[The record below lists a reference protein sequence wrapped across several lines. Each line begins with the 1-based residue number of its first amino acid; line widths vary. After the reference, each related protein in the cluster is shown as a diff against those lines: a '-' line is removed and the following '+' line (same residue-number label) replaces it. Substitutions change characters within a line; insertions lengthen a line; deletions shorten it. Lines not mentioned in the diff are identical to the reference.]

1 MKKGNTMRLD
11 VSAALKQ
18 KNPKLHKWLPSFI
31 IKWIERTIH
40 QDEMNRYCD
49 EHEGESSIDFAKNI
63 LTFFEVSIKI
73 NKEENIPKTGRYIIA
88 SNHPLGGLDGIAL
101 IATLG
106 AYRQDLKFPVN
117 DLLMYF
123 NQMKEVFVPINKHGK
138 SSYDAVKQLNDVFL
152 SDELIFYFPA
162 GLCSRKQ
169 NGEICDP
176 EWKKTVISKAKQY
189 QRDIIPVF
197 FKGENSARF
206 YRLANFRKKI
216 GLSFNIE
223 MLYLPDEMFRQKGK
237 TFEITFGEP
246 VSYKS
251 FDKSKSDREWAA
263 WLKDKTYSLK

>member
-1 MKKGNTMRLD
+1 MRLD
-11 VSAALKQ
+11 VGAALKQ
-18 KNPKLHKWLPSFI
+18 KNPKLYKWIPSFI
-31 IKWIERTIH
+31 IKWIERIIH

-49 EHEGESSIDFAKNI
+49 TYQGESSIDFAKKALI
-63 LTFFEVSIKI
+63 FFDVSIKI
-73 NKEENIPKTGRYIIA
+73 KQEEHIPRTGRYIIA
-88 SNHPLGGLDGIAL
+88 SNHPLGGLDGLAL

-106 AYRQDLKFPVN
+106 NYRQDLKFPVN

-123 NQMKEVFVPINKHGK
+123 DQMKDVFIPINKHGQN
-138 SSYDAVKQLNDVFL
+138 SYEAVKQLNEVFS

-169 NGEICDP
+169 KGEICDP
-176 EWKKTVISKAKQY
+176 EWKKTVISKSKQY

-197 FKGENSARF
+197 FKGENSSRF

-246 VSYKS
+246 IPYQH
-251 FDKSKSDREWAA
+251 FDNSRSDREWAT
-263 WLKDKTYSLK
+263 WLKEKVYALK